1 MAISR
6 PSHALASRLRTSS
19 SGACLVS
26 ALVVGCLLSLPIAGA
41 EAQITLDG
49 SLGPSGSLTGP
60 SYVISREVGQLR
72 GTNLFHS
79 FAQFNVLTGE
89 SATFTGPSFV
99 TNVLSRVTGGQLS
112 TIDGLISTRAAMP
125 NANFYLLNPAGV
137 LFGPNARLDVGGSVR
152 VSTADYLRFVD
163 GTAFF
168 ADLGSQSALSVADV
182 AAFGF
187 LRAPTAGITVNGS
200 VLQVDPGKTL
210 SLVGGDIQI
219 SGGASA
225 GNVGALV
232 ANSGR
237 IEIASVASAGEVR
250 LVNAAGAPDLGV
262 TSFSRLGSITI
273 SDGALLDVSGAS
285 GPSGSV
291 VIRGGQLV
299 ADLTTIKA
307 ETTGNVSGAGR
318 AVDVQVTGDAVFT
331 SSSIGSAT
339 HESGDAGDIHVT
351 ADTLRLDNGTGIVSI
366 TDGSGRGPDIVV
378 DVGSLHVTNGSAI
391 VTSTSASPSGIFP
404 GGPGGSVTVT
414 ARDSLVVDGGGGLA
428 SISGALTP
436 SGVGGD
442 LAISAPSVTLG
453 NGAFVLS
460 MTSGDAAGGR
470 INLSTERL
478 SITGGARIESHTG
491 NAAGG
496 VVSVTA
502 TESALISDAGSGI
515 LSSGFLTGTG
525 ETSAPAGEIA
535 VTAGQLTVTR
545 DAVIQSGS
553 LLEAASN
560 IRVTATDS
568 IRITDGGGIVSL
580 AFLNDVGSLTVS
592 APTVVVS
599 RGLIL
604 ASTTGTGR
612 AGNIVVNVGDLSL
625 SNGGQIVTSSI
636 ASSTGPGGNLTVN
649 ATGPVTISGR
659 SSEPAFPA
667 LNLNTSSGLFSAAEA
682 IGPAGTINVSTPA
695 LTLSDGGTISVA
707 TSGQGRGGDIN
718 IAAPTVS
725 ADHGLILA
733 STAGPGRAG
742 DIALNVGDL
751 SLVNGS
757 QIVTSS
763 AAGATGPGG
772 NLTLNATGSVTI
784 SGRSSE
790 PVLAL
795 NPNTSSGLFSTAEAV
810 GPAGTINV
818 STPALTMSD
827 GGTISVATFGQGR
840 GGDINIAANAIQLLN
855 GASLVAS
862 STGTAEALAG
872 NINLTFGESFRLQNS
887 SIATNST
894 VADGGSINITS
905 TGSLLNLL
913 DSQITTSVQS
923 GVGGGGNITIG
934 SGAHP
939 IGFVILNGGQIRAD
953 AFGGPG
959 GNISIFA
966 DTFLTSESIVSASSA
981 LSTPGTIN
989 IQAKFTNLSGN
1000 ITQLPETVLQAAALL
1015 RAACAARLSAGK
1027 TSSLVVAGREG
1038 VPLEPG
1044 GVMPSPLIAES
1055 PTDLAPSRS
1064 ASEWE
1069 PLSGAW
1075 RVSLQS
1081 KCSM

>member
-19 SGACLVS
+19 SGACLAS
-26 ALVVGCLLSLPIAGA
+26 ALVVCCLLSLPITGA

-49 SLGPSGSLTGP
+49 SLGPGGSLTGP
-60 SYVISREVGQLR
+60 SYVIGNQVGQLR

-79 FAQFNVLTGE
+79 FGQFNVLTGE
-89 SATFTGPSFV
+89 SATFTGPNFV

-112 TIDGLISTRAAMP
+112 TIDGLISTRGAMP

-152 VSTADYLRFVD
+152 VSTADYLRFAD

-225 GNVGALV
+225 GNVGKLV

-237 IEIASVASAGEVR
+237 IEIASVASAGEVT

-273 SDGALLDVSGAS
+273 SDGALLDVSGEP

-391 VTSTSASPSGIFP
+391 VTSTSPSPSGIFP

-478 SITGGARIESHTG
+478 SVTGGARIESHTG

-525 ETSAPAGEIA
+525 ETAAPAGEIA

-553 LLEAASN
+553 LLEAASD
-560 IRVTATDS
+560 IKVAATDS

-604 ASTTGTGR
+604 ASTTGKGQ
-612 AGNIVVNVGDLSL
+612 AGDIVVNVGDLSL
-625 SNGGQIVTSSI
+625 SNGGQIATSSI
-636 ASSTGPGGNLTVN
+636 AGSAGPGGNLTVN

-659 SSEPAFPA
+659 SSEPVFPA
-667 LNLNTSSGLFSAAEA
+667 LNLNTNSGLY
-682 IGPAGTINVSTPA
+682 
-695 LTLSDGGTISVA
+695 
-707 TSGQGRGGDIN
+707 
-718 IAAPTVS
+718 
-725 ADHGLILA
+725 
-733 STAGPGRAG
+733 
-742 DIALNVGDL
+742 
-751 SLVNGS
+751 
-757 QIVTSS
+757 
-763 AAGATGPGG
+763 
-772 NLTLNATGSVTI
+772 
-784 SGRSSE
+784 
-790 PVLAL
+790 
-795 NPNTSSGLFSTAEAV
+795 STAEAV

-818 STPALTMSD
+818 STPALTLSD
-827 GGTISVATFGQGR
+827 GATISVATSGQGR
-840 GGDINIAANAIQLLN
+840 GGDVNIAAKTINLDS
-855 GASLVAS
+855 ASITGS

-872 NINLTFGESFRLQNS
+872 NINITFGDSLRLQNS
-887 SIATNST
+887 SITTSST
-894 VADGGSINITS
+894 AADGGNIAITS
-905 TGSLLNLL
+905 TGSLAYLL

-923 GVGGGGNITIG
+923 AIGSGGNVTIG
-934 SGAHP
+934 SPEHP
-939 IGFVILNGGQIRAD
+939 IELIVLNGGQIRAD

-959 GNISIFA
+959 GNIRIFA
-966 DTFLTSESIVSASSA
+966 DTFLTNESVLSASSA
-981 LSTPGTIN
+981 LAAPGTIN
-989 IQAKFTNLSGN
+989 VQARFTNLSGN
-1000 ITQLPETVLQAAALL
+1000 IAQLPATVVQAAELL
-1015 RAACAARLSAGK
+1015 RAACAARLTAGK

-1055 PTDLAPSRS
+1055 PTELGPSRS
-1064 ASEWE
+1064 DGPEWE
-1069 PLSGAW
+1069 PLPGAW
-1075 RVSLQS
+1075 RVALRS

>member
-1 MAISR
+1 MAVSR
-6 PSHALASRLRTSS
+6 PNHALASRLRTSS

-26 ALVVGCLLSLPIAGA
+26 ALVVCCLLSLPITGA

-49 SLGPSGSLTGP
+49 SLGPRGSLTGP
-60 SYVISREVGQLR
+60 SYVIGREVGQLR
-72 GTNLFHS
+72 GNNLFFS
-79 FAQFNVLTGE
+79 FGQFNVLTGE
-89 SATFTGPSFV
+89 SATFTGPSSV

-125 NANFYLLNPAGV
+125 NANFFLLNPAGV
-137 LFGPNARLDVGGSVR
+137 LFGPNAKLDVGGSVR
-152 VSTADYLRFVD
+152 VSTADYLRFAD
-163 GTAFF
+163 GAAFF
-168 ADLGSQSALSVADV
+168 SDLGRQSSLSVADV

-200 VLQVDPGKTL
+200 SLQVDPGKTL

-225 GNVGALV
+225 GNAGSLV
-232 ANSGR
+232 ASSGR

-250 LVNAAGAPDLGV
+250 LVNAAGAPDLDV
-262 TSFSRLGSITI
+262 TSFSRLGSITF
-273 SDGALLDVSGAS
+273 SDGALLDVSGAP

-307 ETTGNVSGAGR
+307 ETTGSVSGAGR

-331 SSSIGSAT
+331 GSSIGSAT
-339 HESGDAGDIHVT
+339 HEGGDAGDIHIT

-366 TDGSGRGPDIVV
+366 TDGSGRGADIVV

-391 VTSTSASPSGIFP
+391 VTSTSPSPSGIFL
-404 GGPGGSVTVT
+404 GGPGGSITLT
-414 ARDSLVVDGGGGLA
+414 ARDSLVVDGGGALA

-442 LAISAPSVTLG
+442 LAISAPSVTLDT
-453 NGAFVLS
+453 GAFVLS

-470 INLSTERL
+470 INLQTERL
-478 SITGGARIESHTG
+478 SITGGAQIQSHTSSG
-491 NAAGG
+491 PGG
-496 VVSVTA
+496 VISVTA

-515 LSSGFLTGTG
+515 FSSGFLTGTG
-525 ETSAPAGEIA
+525 ETSALAGEIA

-560 IRVTATDS
+560 IRVAATDS

-625 SNGGQIVTSSI
+625 SNGGEIATSSI
-636 ASSTGPGGNLTVN
+636 AGSAGPGGSLTVN

-659 SSEPAFPA
+659 SSEPVFPA
-667 LNLNTSSGLFSAAEA
+667 LNKNTSSGLFSTAEA
-682 IGPAGTINVSTPA
+682 VGPAGTINVSTPA

-718 IAAPTVS
+718 IAANS
-725 ADHGLILA
+725 I
-733 STAGPGRAG
+733 
-742 DIALNVGDL
+742 
-751 SLVNGS
+751 
-757 QIVTSS
+757 
-763 AAGATGPGG
+763 
-772 NLTLNATGSVTI
+772 
-784 SGRSSE
+784 E
-790 PVLAL
+790 
-795 NPNTSSGLFSTAEAV
+795 
-810 GPAGTINV
+810 
-818 STPALTMSD
+818 
-827 GGTISVATFGQGR
+827 
-840 GGDINIAANAIQLLN
+840 LLN

-862 STGTAEALAG
+862 STGTAEARAG
-872 NINLTFGESFRLQNS
+872 NINITFGDSLRLANS
-887 SIATNST
+887 SITTSSNA
-894 VADGGSINITS
+894 ADGGNIAITS
-905 TGSLLNLL
+905 TGSGSLVYLL

-923 GVGGGGNITIG
+923 GVGSGGNITIG
-934 SGAHP
+934 SGARP
-939 IGFVILNGGQIRAD
+939 VDSVVLNGSQIRAD

-959 GNISIFA
+959 GNIGIFA
-966 DTFLTSESIVSASSA
+966 DTFLTSDSLVSASSA
-981 LSTPGTIN
+981 LSTPGTID
-989 IQAKFTNLSGN
+989 IQARFTNLSGN
-1000 ITQLPETVLQAAALL
+1000 IAQLPETVVQAAALL
-1015 RAACAARLSAGK
+1015 RSACAARLSAGK
-1027 TSSLVVAGREG
+1027 ISSLVVAGREG

-1055 PTDLAPSRS
+1055 LTDLGPSRS
-1064 ASEWE
+1064 DGHEWT
-1069 PLSGAW
+1069 PLPGTW
-1075 RVSLQS
+1075 RVSLRS